1 MNKEINVSKLF
12 KAEINELAGVQSF
25 VIDSLKDL
33 SLDIKLQNQIK
44 IVLEEIFVNIAS
56 YAYDD
61 EGDAEIKIRTE
72 NNQIFISFID
82 SGYEFNPLAKEDPNI
97 SAKASE
103 RRIGGLGIFM
113 VKNLMDDVQYEYK
126 NKQNILTLVKKY

>member
-1 MNKEINVSKLF
+1 MDKEINVSKLF

-61 EGDAEIKIRTE
+61 EGDAEIKIRTG

>member
-1 MNKEINVSKLF
+1 MEKEINVSKIF
-12 KAEINELAGVQSF
+12 NAEINELEGVQSF
-25 VIDSLKDL
+25 VINSLKEL
-33 SLDIKLQNQIK
+33 SLDIKLENQLK

-61 EGDAEIKIRTE
+61 KGDAEIKIRTE

-97 SAKASE
+97 NAKASE